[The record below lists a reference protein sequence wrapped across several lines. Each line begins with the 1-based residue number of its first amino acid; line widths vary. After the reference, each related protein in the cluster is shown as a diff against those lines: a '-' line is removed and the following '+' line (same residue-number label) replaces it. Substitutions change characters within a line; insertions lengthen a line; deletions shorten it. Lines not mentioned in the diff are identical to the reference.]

1 MVPKSTF
8 GEKAGG
14 AKINIWE
21 KQVVPKSKFGEKP
34 VVPKSKFGEKPVVPK
49 FEEKAG
55 ESRWCQNQ
63 NLRKK
68 QVVPT

>member
-1 MVPKSTF
+1 MVPKSKF

-14 AKINIWE
+14 AKINIWG
-21 KQVVPKSKFGEKP
+21 KQVMSKSKFGEKAGG
-34 VVPKSKFGEKPVVPK
+34 PKNRNLGKKPVVPK

-63 NLRKK
+63 I
-68 QVVPT
+68 